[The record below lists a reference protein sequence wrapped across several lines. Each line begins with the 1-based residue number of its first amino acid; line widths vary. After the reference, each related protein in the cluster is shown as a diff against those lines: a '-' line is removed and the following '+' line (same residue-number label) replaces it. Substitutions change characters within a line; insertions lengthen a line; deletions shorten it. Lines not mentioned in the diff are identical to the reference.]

1 MAAEAETRGVKVPA
15 IRYARSGDVSIAYQV
30 FGESAI
36 DLVLVPGTLSH
47 LEVSWENADYARLY
61 ERLASFAR
69 VIVFDKRG
77 MGLSERVSPA
87 TPEERMDDVR
97 AVMDAAGSERAAM
110 FGISGGGAIAA
121 LFAAAQP
128 ARTRALVMYGA
139 FAKWLA
145 SDDYPWA
152 PTADEYQAEFR
163 TLADGW
169 GEPRELDTLA
179 PSIAGDE
186 RAKAWWAR
194 FVRLSTT
201 PKGLETQFRMNMEL
215 DIRQLLPTI
224 RVPTLIIHRTD
235 DQQVPVEGSRYMAE
249 RIPGAKLVELD
260 GVDHLPWVGDR
271 NATVEEVEEFLTGV
285 RHAPEPTRV
294 LATILFTDIVASTE
308 KAAALGDHAWHDLRD
323 RHHAVI
329 REMLE
334 RHRGREIDTAGDG
347 FFASFDG
354 PARAIHCA
362 CEISDAMRDL
372 GLQIRAGLHTGE
384 CELIDGKIGGIAVH
398 IGARVAAAARPDEI
412 VVSST
417 VKDLVAG
424 SNLVFRELA
433 IDHLKGVPGRWQLYS
448 VNR

>member
-1 MAAEAETRGVKVPA
+1 
-15 IRYARSGDVSIAYQV
+15 
-30 FGESAI
+30 
-36 DLVLVPGTLSH
+36 
-47 LEVSWENADYARLY
+47 
-61 ERLASFAR
+61 
-69 VIVFDKRG
+69 
-77 MGLSERVSPA
+77 
-87 TPEERMDDVR
+87 
-97 AVMDAAGSERAAM
+97 
-110 FGISGGGAIAA
+110 
-121 LFAAAQP
+121 
-128 ARTRALVMYGA
+128 
-139 FAKWLA
+139 
-145 SDDYPWA
+145 
-152 PTADEYQAEFR
+152 
-163 TLADGW
+163 
-169 GEPRELDTLA
+169 
-179 PSIAGDE
+179 
-186 RAKAWWAR
+186 
-194 FVRLSTT
+194 
-201 PKGLETQFRMNMEL
+201 
-215 DIRQLLPTI
+215 
-224 RVPTLIIHRTD
+224 
-235 DQQVPVEGSRYMAE
+235 MAE